1 MANKF
6 IVKFTNDA
14 VDPSNFQLVNVDVRM
29 VGKTVNEA
37 AAQILCYF
45 ATVGFATAGGVTK
58 INDLLYRPF
67 GAPGAISIA
76 FPTAEYNA
84 VLAAATTDGQSPA
97 GMPVAYATQISAAGA
112 LCPLGTSISVSEV
125 TAFPGPRGRGRHFLP
140 FIGVNTVDG
149 QGRVLPAVLATI
161 KQRYEYFLLG
171 VDNPGG
177 LIATLPVTSLEPVVQ
192 PSSGLTTNAIVAVK
206 PQPVFSNLESRRR

>member
-14 VDPSNFQLVNVDVRM
+14 VDPSNFQLVDMDVRM

-58 INDLLYRPF
+58 IADLLYRPF
-67 GAPGAISIA
+67 GSPGAISLA
-76 FPTAEYNA
+76 FPTTEYNA
-84 VLAAATTDGQSPA
+84 VLAAATSDGQSPA
-97 GMPVAYATQISAAGA
+97 GMASGYATQVSAAGS
-112 LCPLGTSISVSEV
+112 LTPLGTSISVSEV
-125 TAFPGPRGRGRHFLP
+125 TGTAGPRGRGRHFLP
-140 FIGVNTVDG
+140 FIGANTVDG
-149 QGRVLPAVLATI
+149 QGRVLAAVLATI
-161 KQRYEYFLLG
+161 KQKYEYFILG
-171 VDNPGG
+171 LDNPGG
-177 LIATLPVTSLEPVVQ
+177 LIPAPPVSDLQPVVQ
-192 PSSGLTTNAIVAVK
+192 PASGLTTNAIILVK